1 MDVVDLET
9 GEIVLEALFQQIP
22 LLTPDEAKQAVTY
35 FGRDGKSLVYASIRD
50 LERDLLTCPVATN
63 KLANFVKSNAFR
75 NLKTHQELT
84 NIRISLR
91 RAIVTMRLTCTLKIL
106 PSRTNGYAKTV
117 PSAVELVDKH
127 FYIGLVFP
135 AYDAMIACISLGRH
149 SIVLT

>member
-91 RAIVTMRLTCTLKIL
+91 RAIETSKEASARL
-106 PSRTNGYAKTV
+106 G
-117 PSAVELVDKH
+117 H
-127 FYIGLVFP
+127 FCWDQSDSQIDTAIIIMQRRLDGL
-135 AYDAMIACISLGRH
+135 DAEDL
-149 SIVLT
+149 